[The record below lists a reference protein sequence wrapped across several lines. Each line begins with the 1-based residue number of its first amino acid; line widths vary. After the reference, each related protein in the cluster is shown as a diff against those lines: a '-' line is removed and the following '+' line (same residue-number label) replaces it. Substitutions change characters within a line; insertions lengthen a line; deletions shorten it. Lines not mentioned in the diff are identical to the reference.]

1 MTGAGI
7 GTNAISHERC
17 RVGSRMLVLMSDQHR
32 DVANLVT
39 GIGVAV
45 CVGDLVERISAP
57 DDGAQLAGVD
67 QLLQEDEIGLL
78 RIGCAGDESRPSAEV
93 Y

>member
-1 MTGAGI
+1 
-7 GTNAISHERC
+7 
-17 RVGSRMLVLMSDQHR
+17 MLCLISDQHR

-45 CVGDLVERISAP
+45 RFDDLVEPISAP
-57 DDGAQLAGVD
+57 DHGAQLAGVD
-67 QLLQEDEIGLL
+67 QLLEEDEIGLL
-78 RIGCAGDESRPSAEV
+78 RIGCAGDESRPSGEV

>member
-1 MTGAGI
+1 
-7 GTNAISHERC
+7 
-17 RVGSRMLVLMSDQHR
+17 MLCLISDQHR

-45 CVGDLVERISAP
+45 RFSDLVEPISSP
-57 DDGAQLAGVD
+57 NYGAQLAGVD
-67 QLLQEDEIGLL
+67 QLLQKDEIGLL
-78 RIGCAGDESRPSAEV
+78 RSGCAGDESRPSGEV

>member
-1 MTGAGI
+1 
-7 GTNAISHERC
+7 
-17 RVGSRMLVLMSDQHR
+17 MLCLISDQYR

-45 CVGDLVERISAP
+45 RFGDLVEPISAA
-57 DDGAQLAGVD
+57 DHRAQLAGVD

-93 Y
+93 YYPASHQRARNPPESP